1 MGSLVCEAKGNMLI
15 DNDMSEQIKIQ
26 LPDGS
31 VREVAQGTTP
41 FDVAMSISPRLAAA
55 VVVARIRPLTTP
67 VVAGE
72 TAVEEADEA
81 QTEAG
86 MYGSASELGERL
98 VDLAAPLNED
108 VALELLKESDEA
120 ALKVVRHSAAHVM
133 ATAILELFPETK
145 LGHGPATD
153 NGFFYDVYRET
164 PFTED
169 DLAAI
174 EKRMAEVVARDE
186 TFVREQESREMGL
199 KDYAEHG
206 DFMKVHFIERFTKP
220 GDEISLYR
228 NGKFVDFCRG
238 PHVPSTGRVK
248 AFKVTS
254 VAGAYWLG
262 DEKNQQLQ
270 RIYGTA
276 FFNAKD
282 MDAHFKRLEEIKARD
297 HRVLGKQLDLFS
309 IQEVAGAGLIFWHP
323 KGGLIR
329 KTMEDWMRDE
339 CIRRGYEMVF
349 TPHIMRREL
358 WKVSGHEGFYSQNM
372 YPPMELDDAEYR
384 LKPMNCP
391 GHILIYKNSPK
402 SYRDLPQRYAELGN
416 VYRYERSG
424 TMHGLLR
431 VRGFT
436 QDDAHIFCTP
446 EQIESEIAACVEFAD
461 EVLKAFGFA
470 EFKVELSTWD
480 PKDQKSYVGSPEHW
494 ETAVGS
500 LKKVLDAKAI
510 PYREIPGEAAF
521 YGPKIDIKLVDV
533 LGRLWQ
539 LSTVQFDFNLPQRF
553 ELEYTGEDGE
563 KHRPVMV
570 HRALFGSVERFF
582 GVLIEHYAG
591 AFPLWLAPVQV
602 GLVPISEKH
611 VEYARAVKAKLEV
624 AGLRVELDAR
634 NEKMNAKIRE
644 FTLQKVPFVLVMG
657 DKEAEQREVNVRV
670 RGGGVQGTFPLSE
683 FIANAT
689 TLITRKEL
697 NLSDTPKWHDAVL
710 KAVQSFP
717 TDQFDLN
724 DLYDLRD
731 EFASIFPNNRHVNEK
746 LRQQLQTLR
755 DEGIIQ
761 FLDNEGNYKR
771 IK

>member
-1 MGSLVCEAKGNMLI
+1 
-15 DNDMSEQIKIQ
+15 
-26 LPDGS
+26 
-31 VREVAQGTTP
+31 
-41 FDVAMSISPRLAAA
+41 MSISPRLAAA
-55 VVVARIRPLTTP
+55 VVVARVRPLAVP
-67 VVAGE
+67 APAGE
-72 TAVEEADEA
+72 TAEDEA
-81 QTEAG
+81 TEAQSEAG
-86 MYGSASELGERL
+86 MYSSAAETGERL
-98 VDLAAPLNED
+98 VDLSAPLNED
-108 VALELLKESDEA
+108 VALELLKETDEA

-153 NGFFYDVYRET
+153 SGFFYDVYRET
-164 PFTED
+164 PFSES

-174 EKRMAEVVARDE
+174 EAKMAEVVARDE
-186 TFVREQESREMGL
+186 KFVRVEESRNKGL
-199 KDYAEHG
+199 TDYSAQGE
-206 DFMKVHFIERFTKP
+206 FMKVYFIEKFTKE
-220 GDEISLYR
+220 GEEISVYR
-228 NGKFVDFCRG
+228 NGHFTDFCRG

-270 RIYGTA
+270 RVYGTA
-276 FFNAKD
+276 FFNGKD
-282 MDAHFKRLEEIKARD
+282 MEAHFKRLEEIKARD

-358 WKVSGHEGFYSQNM
+358 WKISGHEGFYSQNM

-480 PKDQKSYVGSPEHW
+480 PKDQKSYVGSAEHW
-494 ETAVGS
+494 NTAVAS
-500 LKKVLDAKAI
+500 LKKVLDAKQI

-553 ELEYTGEDGE
+553 DLEYTGEDGE

-591 AFPLWLAPVQV
+591 AFPMWLAPVQV
-602 GLVPISEKH
+602 GIVPISEKH
-611 VEYARAVKAKLEV
+611 LDYAARVKQQLEA
-624 AGLRVELDAR
+624 AGLCVELDSR

-644 FTLQKVPFVLVMG
+644 FTMQKLPFVLVMG
-657 DKEAEQREVNVRV
+657 DKEAASEAVSVRT
-670 RGGGVQGTFPLSE
+670 RGKG
-683 FIANAT
+683 
-689 TLITRKEL
+689 
-697 NLSDTPKWHDAVL
+697 
-710 KAVQSFP
+710 
-717 TDQFDLN
+717 
-724 DLYDLRD
+724 
-731 EFASIFPNNRHVNEK
+731 
-746 LRQQLQTLR
+746 
-755 DEGIIQ
+755 DEGSVALTAFIERAKN
-761 FLDNEGNYKR
+761 LVASRGVAL
-771 IK
+771 